1 MADEPEIEV
10 ELKYRLG
17 NWRDVHTL
25 VDRLPQPE
33 AHYTQTNFYLDDTKR
48 SLRGVRIM
56 LRAREITFPVG
67 MAKGLGKPPVTI
79 TAKRRV
85 SAKDGL
91 FVNEERTQVM
101 HIDDWRDIQYGKA
114 QIDMNGP
121 VFKWLS
127 EQVPSLG
134 RLQIIGDTENHRWQI
149 YSEVHLLEI
158 DKTIF
163 PDGSIEGE
171 VECET
176 SIPDES
182 RKHID
187 ALLKR
192 YNISYKM
199 ATQGKYARF
208 LEKAEGVTNYAE

>member
-1 MADEPEIEV
+1 MADVEIET

-25 VDRLPQPE
+25 VDKLPAPE
-33 AHYTQTNFYLDDTKR
+33 AQFTQTNFYLDDTKR
-48 SLRGVRIM
+48 SLREVRIM

-67 MAKGLGKPPVTI
+67 LAKGLGKPPVTV
-79 TAKRRV
+79 TAKRRI

-114 QIDMNGP
+114 VLDSGP
-121 VFKWLS
+121 VLTWLG
-127 EQVPSLG
+127 ETVPKLGKLQVLG
-134 RLQIIGDTENHRWQI
+134 HTENHRWQI
-149 YSEVHLLEI
+149 YSDVFKLEI
-158 DKTIF
+158 DKTIY
-163 PDGSIEGE
+163 PDGAIEGE

-176 SIPDES
+176 SLPDLA
-182 RKHID
+182 RAHIEK
-187 ALLKR
+187 LLSGL
-192 YNISYKM
+192 NIQFKP

-208 LEKAEGVTNYAE
+208 LEKAEGVTGYQE